1 MIIEYSKAM
10 FSPLAFPDGL
20 VHYDISPSV
29 PPSSQNELVPFEVY
43 RSPLLVIGIADWKEL
58 NALNSSKEDGQ
69 EPLQLLETLS
79 RDLETLRVG
88 YSTALLHRILIFDV
102 EKGVQDLGP
111 DIVVIPPLAQSRT
124 TTIKTVLCDLTS
136 TLLAEMSSYAKH
148 LQEKSTIETPK
159 STATDLSNGVASS
172 IPSHMS
178 QSTRPMSAAFGFR
191 SNSPTVD
198 ERADHRMSM
207 PVYGNQNSHSG
218 SSTPNRYGS
227 PPRPGNST
235 PPFRSEEVL
244 ATSAGSP
251 PRKPSLD
258 RRTLSHER
266 LPTTGSAFGSSN
278 LGELDR
284 DRGKARVGVV
294 VGSLYLL
301 VGRWPDAMRELS
313 RSASTARSS
322 SDYVWQAKA
331 MDYLIVCL
339 LVSAWA
345 GMDFKVRIS
354 SLSEGRCKHS

>member
-1 MIIEYSKAM
+1 M

-20 VHYDISPSV
+20 VHFDISPSV
-29 PPSSQNELVPFEVY
+29 ATSSQTELVPFEVY
-43 RSPLLVIGIADWKEL
+43 RSPLLVIGIADWQEL
-58 NALNSSKEDGQ
+58 DTIKYSREDGQ
-69 EPLQLLETLS
+69 ASLQLLETLS
-79 RDLETLRVG
+79 RELETLRVRH
-88 YSTALLHRILIFDV
+88 STALLHRVLIFDV
-102 EKGVQDLGP
+102 VKGVQDLGP
-111 DIVVIPPLAQSRT
+111 DIVVVPPLAQSRT
-124 TTIKTVLCDLTS
+124 TTIKTIMCDLTS

-148 LQEKSTIETPK
+148 LQEQSTIETPK

-178 QSTRPMSAAFGFR
+178 QSTRPMSMAFGSR
-191 SNSPTVD
+191 SNSPAID

-207 PVYGNQNSHSG
+207 PIHGNQNSHSG

-244 ATSAGSP
+244 ASSAGSP

-258 RRTLSHER
+258 RQTLSHER
-266 LPTTGSAFGSSN
+266 LPTTGSTFGSSN
-278 LGELDR
+278 LGELER
-284 DRGKARVGVV
+284 NRGKARVGVV
-294 VGSLYLL
+294 IGSLYLL
-301 VGRWPDAMRELS
+301 AGRWPDAIRELS

-339 LVSAWA
+339 LISAWA
-345 GMDFKVRIS
+345 GMDFKVSI
-354 SLSEGRCKHS
+354 LSVAEGRCKDS